1 VRARAA
7 TVCKIPLS
15 NAPRLQAI
23 LFIQPVDVQFLLAI
37 DLLDRNAHLGH
48 DRRLCQEPLSCQ
60 VKQQPSALCAVLLTR
75 ILPIV

>member
-1 VRARAA
+1 MRPRAA

-37 DLLDRNAHLGH
+37 DLSIATRTWGMIADSARNHCHA
-48 DRRLCQEPLSCQ
+48 
-60 VKQQPSALCAVLLTR
+60 K
-75 ILPIV
+75 